1 MAVDT
6 VGNPGGRR
14 RERQTGRRRER
25 RLYVQFDD
33 TELEV
38 IHTAARREGM
48 APAAWAGRQL
58 MAVAQEVLVPVSRD
72 AGDVLREL
80 VEARVR
86 LRETVSA
93 LRALTGPPSAE
104 PAVCTS
110 APGASGT
117 PTPGASGTPTPGASG
132 TPTPG
137 AVPGAALVLEEA
149 LRAVSRVDQATVQ
162 VMRERRSRS

>member
-1 MAVDT
+1 MAVDAIDT
-6 VGNPGGRR
+6 AGNPGGRR

-93 LRALTGPPSAE
+93 LRTLTDPANPASAE

-110 APGASGT
+110 APAVCTSA
-117 PTPGASGTPTPGASG
+117 PGASR

-149 LRAVSRVDQATVQ
+149 LRAVSRIDEATLQ

>member
-1 MAVDT
+1 MTVDT

-93 LRALTGPPSAE
+93 LRALTGPASAT
-104 PAVCTS
+104 PAVCAS

-117 PTPGASGTPTPGASG
+117 PTPAVCASAPGASG
-132 TPTPG
+132 TPTP
-137 AVPGAALVLEEA
+137 ATVPGTALVLEEA

>member
-38 IHTAARREGM
+38 IHTAAGREGM

-93 LRALTGPPSAE
+93 LRALTGPTS
-104 PAVCTS
+104 AVCTS

-117 PTPGASGTPTPGASG
+117 SAPGASGTSAPGASGTPTPA
-132 TPTPG
+132 
-137 AVPGAALVLEEA
+137 AVPGTDLVLEEA

>member
-1 MAVDT
+1 MTVDT
-6 VGNPGGRR
+6 IDTAGNPGGRR
-14 RERQTGRRRER
+14 RERRTGRRRER

-93 LRALTGPPSAE
+93 LRALTGPASAT
-104 PAVCTS
+104 PAVCAS

-117 PTPGASGTPTPGASG
+117 PTPAT
-132 TPTPG
+132 
-137 AVPGAALVLEEA
+137 VPGTALVLEEA

>member
-1 MAVDT
+1 MAVDAIDT
-6 VGNPGGRR
+6 AGKPGGRR

-117 PTPGASGTPTPGASG
+117 PTL
-132 TPTPG
+132 G

-149 LRAVSRVDQATVQ
+149 LGAVSRVDQATVQ

>member
-1 MAVDT
+1 MAVDVIDT
-6 VGNPGGRR
+6 AGNPGGRR

-104 PAVCTS
+104 PAVCT
-110 APGASGT
+110 
-117 PTPGASGTPTPGASG
+117 
-132 TPTPG
+132 PTPG
-137 AVPGAALVLEEA
+137 AVPQTTRLVLEEA
-149 LRAVSRVDQATVQ
+149 LLAVSRIDEATLQ

>member
-1 MAVDT
+1 
-6 VGNPGGRR
+6 
-14 RERQTGRRRER
+14 
-25 RLYVQFDD
+25 
-33 TELEV
+33 
-38 IHTAARREGM
+38 M

-93 LRALTGPPSAE
+93 LRALTDPADPASAE
-104 PAVCTS
+104 
-110 APGASGT
+110 PGASGT
-117 PTPGASGTPTPGASG
+117 PTPA
-132 TPTPG
+132 